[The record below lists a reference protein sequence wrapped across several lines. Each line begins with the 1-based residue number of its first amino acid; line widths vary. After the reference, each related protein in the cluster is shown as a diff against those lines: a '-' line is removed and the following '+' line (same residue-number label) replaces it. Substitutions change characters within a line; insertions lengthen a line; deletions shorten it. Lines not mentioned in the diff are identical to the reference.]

1 MVVLG
6 WVLFRAGTLP
16 EAGRVYHDLV
26 SMNFGPLPATVSQAL
41 GRQQVLALIIG
52 LATVFMPR
60 DLVLGKLMMDG
71 EWNGIPLVTRFATIL
86 VLPVAAI
93 AVAAGSFSPFLYFRF

>member
-1 MVVLG
+1 
-6 WVLFRAGTLP
+6 
-16 EAGRVYHDLV
+16 
-26 SMNFGPLPATVSQAL
+26 
-41 GRQQVLALIIG
+41 
-52 LATVFMPR
+52 MPR

-71 EWNGIPLVTRFATIL
+71 DWKGIPLATRFATIL

>member
-1 MVVLG
+1 M
-6 WVLFRAGTLP
+6 LFRAGHAARRRTRLP
-16 EAGRVYHDLV
+16 RPV
-26 SMNFGPLPATVSQAL
+26 SINFGPLPAAVSQAL
-41 GRQQVLALIIG
+41 GREQVVALIIG
-52 LATVFMPR
+52 LATVLMPR

-71 EWNGIPLVTRFATIL
+71 DWKGIPLATRFATIL